1 MFALYFLIYF
11 LIFIVLIFLGMVFVR
26 FNVSIDGKYENK
38 QFDGKI
44 TLYWIKYLF
53 AIILSMKNRSKL
65 NVKIKFLQIPIKFT
79 IPLKKKIKKHKT
91 QSVESKK
98 PTNIEDEKTDGKQN
112 IYKSIIKIKSLYIEK
127 RPQITFYRNLLKKHL
142 LIIWRKYL
150 RFKLKNLTT
159 NIGLPDPSNTG
170 KLSGCLYTLP
180 SINNNKN
187 INLQWDY
194 INTRCDIIIKMNIIT
209 KLYGILFRLL
219 LIWREINKFKKRG
232 EIND

>member
-1 MFALYFLIYF
+1 M
-11 LIFIVLIFLGMVFVR
+11 IFIVLIFLGMIFIR
-26 FNVSIDGKYENK
+26 FNVSIDGEYKNK
-38 QFDGKI
+38 QFDGQI

-53 AIILSMKNRSKL
+53 AIILSIEDRSKL

-79 IPLKKKIKKHKT
+79 IPLIKKIKKHKI
-91 QSVESKK
+91 QSVKSKK
-98 PTNIEDEKTDGKQN
+98 STNIENEKTDSKQN
-112 IYKSIIKIKSLYIEK
+112 IYKSIRKIKSLYIEK
-127 RPQITFYRNLLKKHL
+127 RPQITFYRNLLKEHL

-150 RFKLKNLTT
+150 RFKLKNLTA
-159 NIGLPDPSNTG
+159 NIGLSDPSNTG
-170 KLSGCLYTLP
+170 KLSGYLYTLP
-180 SINNNKN
+180 FINNKKN

-194 INTRCDIIIKMNIIT
+194 INTRYDIIIKMNIIT

>member
-11 LIFIVLIFLGMVFVR
+11 LIFIILIFLGMIFIR
-26 FNVSIDGKYENK
+26 LNVSIDGEYKNK

-53 AIILSMKNRSKL
+53 AIILSMKNISKL

-98 PTNIEDEKTDGKQN
+98 TINIH
-112 IYKSIIKIKSLYIEK
+112 KSITKIKSLYLEK
-127 RPQITFYRNLLKKHL
+127 RSQITFYRNLLKKHL

-150 RFKLKNLTT
+150 QFKLKNLTT

-170 KLSGCLYTLP
+170 KLSGYLYTLP
-180 SINNNKN
+180 FINNKKN

-194 INTRCDIIIKMNIIT
+194 INTRYDIIIKMNIIT
-209 KLYGILFRLL
+209 KLYGVLFRLL